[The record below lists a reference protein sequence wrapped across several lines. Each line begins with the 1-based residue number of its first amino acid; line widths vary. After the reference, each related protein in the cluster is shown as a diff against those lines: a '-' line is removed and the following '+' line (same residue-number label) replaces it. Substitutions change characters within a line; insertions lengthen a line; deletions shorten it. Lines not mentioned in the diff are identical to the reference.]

1 MKLTS
6 KSLFIFGLLIGLSGC
21 SSVSQPKQG
30 EPLLTKAALVA
41 AQATVVAVNQAT
53 REVTL
58 ELPSKPG
65 NTLVDVT
72 VSDDV
77 KNLSQVRLGD
87 RVTVEYIE
95 AVFVDLFRAGEVEPG
110 VNVTVAA
117 ATAPPG
123 ARPAAAK
130 GIEKS
135 VTAVIEAIDKENEL
149 VALRIPEGIYK
160 IVKVRN
166 PAILEKVSV
175 GDKVQFSFV
184 RAWALSV
191 TPSPVR

>member
-58 ELPSKPG
+58 EVPSKPG

>member
-41 AQATVVAVNQAT
+41 AQATVVAVNYAT

-58 ELPSKPG
+58 EVPNEPG
-65 NTLVDVT
+65 NTFVDVT
-72 VSDDV
+72 VSDAV

-95 AVFVDLFRAGEVEPG
+95 AVLVDLFRAGEVEPG
-110 VNVTVAA
+110 VNLTVAA

-149 VALRIPEGIYK
+149 VALRIPERIYK

-166 PAILEKVSV
+166 PAILEKASV

>member
-6 KSLFIFGLLIGLSGC
+6 KSLFVFGLLIGLSGC

-41 AQATVVAVNQAT
+41 AQATVVAVNYAT
-53 REVTL
+53 REVAL
-58 ELPSKPG
+58 EVPNKPG
-65 NTLVDVT
+65 NTFVDVT

-95 AVFVDLFRAGEVEPG
+95 AVLVDLFRAGEVEPG
-110 VNVTVAA
+110 VNLTVAA

-149 VALRIPEGIYK
+149 VALRIPERIYK

>member
-58 ELPSKPG
+58 EVPGKPG

-117 ATAPPG
+117 ATAPLG